1 MTDDPYRKDA
11 ASEAEILGLDNV
23 RLDLPLAG
31 LGSRLLAMFI
41 DMLVVALLALLFLV
55 GLILVADSLGL
66 SGAWMMALILLV
78 LFGLQWGYFSVCE
91 IAMEGRTPGKN
102 LVGLR
107 TVSSLGGKPSVGAVL
122 VRNLLRFLDM
132 SLGWPLI
139 ALDRRC
145 RRLGDLL
152 ASTLVVHHREDDHG
166 VRLGRV
172 PTSWNSRDVAVVE
185 SFLRRA
191 RRMEPFRARD
201 LAERLLDWMKRREP
215 SFLAQH
221 GLDPA
226 GGLLFDDPVGTLAE
240 LLAAERA

>member
-1 MTDDPYRKDA
+1 MSHDPFAA

-41 DMLVVALLALLFLV
+41 DLLVVALLGLLFLV
-55 GLILVADSLGL
+55 GLILLSDSLGL
-66 SGAWMMALILLV
+66 SGAWMIAIV
-78 LFGLQWGYFSVCE
+78 LFVLFCLQWGYFSACE
-91 IAMEGRTPGKN
+91 IAMEGRTPGKS

-122 VRNLLRFLDM
+122 VRNLVRFIDM
-132 SLGWPLI
+132 SVGWPLI

-152 ASTLVVHHREDDHG
+152 ASTLVVHHREHDHG
-166 VRLGRV
+166 VRLARV
-172 PTSWNSRDVAVVE
+172 PTSWSSRDVAVVE

-191 RRMEPFRARD
+191 RRMEAFRARD
-201 LAERLLDWMKRREP
+201 LAERLLDWIRRREP
-215 SFLAQH
+215 TFLSQH

-226 GGLLFDDPVGTLAE
+226 GRMLFDDPVGALAE